1 MIARSRA
8 ANKLFHARFPL
19 LVTSIEDSSSLR
31 LSCGGRGKTRGT
43 GHAGISLY
51 RHPPRAAMTA
61 GMAAARKLQ
70 KVILVLGIVAVA
82 IAVWDVATGGFYF
95 TVAGVRLSSREAGKP
110 LRLGMLAIVAAI
122 WLNERMAAAQSRD
135 TIWERLPA
143 WSPRIAA
150 GAALASLLAAIHFGV
165 FAAGGADAYGYVTQA
180 SLWARGNLVVPDPL
194 AALEPALGA
203 AVAPMGY
210 RLAPTPGAIV
220 PVYPPGYPMTMAIAL
235 TLGGATAVYYVVPLL
250 GGLTVW
256 LTYLLG
262 ARVDRP
268 VTGMMA
274 AILVAFSPI
283 VMFHTFEPMSD
294 VPATAW
300 WLLAWVLALP
310 PTRLAAF
317 GSGLAVSAAV
327 VTRPNLVPLALVLA
341 AVVAS
346 HAPRTRRAALFAAG
360 SIPGCLIV
368 AAVNAWLYGSPLAA
382 GFGSFEMLYGW
393 RHWKANLQTYGGW
406 LTELHSP
413 FIFVAVL
420 APLVARVRH
429 VAAMLAFFLVLCLCY
444 LWYTPFSTW
453 PFLRFLL
460 PAIPLLFILSSAVAV
475 RAVNRVPLSL
485 RAAAV
490 FVVCTMLPLWYV
502 ITLHGLTQ
510 FATQR
515 ADHRYVA
522 IGKYLGQALPPNVV
536 VLSMIQS
543 GSIRLYGDRLTVRWD
558 MLAPDKLDA
567 AVATL
572 EASGYRP
579 YLLLEDWEVPIFRDL
594 FGAANQFGRLD
605 WPPAFEYRDLGKV
618 SIYQFADRGRYLSG
632 VAVAPRPVPLDR

>member
-1 MIARSRA
+1 
-8 ANKLFHARFPL
+8 
-19 LVTSIEDSSSLR
+19 
-31 LSCGGRGKTRGT
+31 
-43 GHAGISLY
+43 
-51 RHPPRAAMTA
+51 MTV
-61 GMAAARKLQ
+61 GMGAARNLQ
-70 KVILVLGIVAVA
+70 KALVVLGLVALA

-95 TVAGVRLSSREAGKP
+95 TVAGVRLSSREAVKP

-122 WLNERMAAAQSRD
+122 WLNERLAPAQSRD
-135 TIWERLPA
+135 SIWQRLDA
-143 WSPRIAA
+143 WAPRIAA
-150 GAALASLLAAIHFGV
+150 VVALASMLAAIHFGI
-165 FAAGGADAYGYVTQA
+165 FAAGGSDAYGYVSQA

-203 AVAPMGY
+203 AVAPIGY
-210 RLAPTPGAIV
+210 RLAPAPGAIV
-220 PVYPPGYPMTMAIAL
+220 PVYPPGFPMAMAVAL
-235 TLGGATAVYYVVPLL
+235 TLGGTTAVYYVVPLL
-250 GGLTVW
+250 AALAVW
-256 LTYLLG
+256 LTYLAG

-268 VTGMMA
+268 ITGMMS
-274 AILVAFSPI
+274 AIFVAFSPI
-283 VMFHTFEPMSD
+283 FMFHSFQPMSD

-300 WLLAWVLALP
+300 WLLAWVLALSP
-310 PTRLAAF
+310 AHAAGL

-327 VTRPNLVPLALVLA
+327 LTRPNLVPLAIVIA

-346 HAPRTRRAALFAAG
+346 QPPRLRRITLFAAG

-368 AAVNAWLYGSPLAA
+368 AALNAWLYGSPLAA

-393 RHWKANLQTYGGW
+393 RHWKVNLQAYGGW
-406 LTELHSP
+406 LTALHTP
-413 FIFVAVL
+413 FILVAFL

-429 VAAMLAFFLVLCLCY
+429 YAAMLAFFLVLCLCY
-444 LWYTPFSTW
+444 VWYTPFSTW

-460 PAIPLLFILSSAVAV
+460 PAIPLLFILSSAVVV
-475 RAVNRVPLSL
+475 RAVNRVPRSL

-490 FVVCTMLPLWYV
+490 FVACTMLPLWYV
-502 ITLHGLTQ
+502 IKLHGLTQ
-510 FATQR
+510 FAIER

-522 IGKYLGQALPPNVV
+522 IGTYLGQALPPDAV

-543 GSIRLYGDRLTVRWD
+543 GSIRLYGERLTVRWD

-572 EASGYRP
+572 EASGYDP

-594 FGAANQFGRLD
+594 FGAANQLGRLD

-618 SIYQFADRGRYLSG
+618 SIYEFADRGRYLSG